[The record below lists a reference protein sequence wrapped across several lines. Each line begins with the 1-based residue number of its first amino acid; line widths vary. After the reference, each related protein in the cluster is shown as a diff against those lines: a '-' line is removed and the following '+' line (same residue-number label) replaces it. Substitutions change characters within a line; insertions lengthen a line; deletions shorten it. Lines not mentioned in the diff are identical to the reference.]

1 MKKPW
6 SLDGYLGNHNETAAV
21 LQSVTK
27 GNCYQWNPDTTVEP
41 TSKQLAH
48 RIYKEMQNYTQHTKY
63 TASR

>member
-21 LQSVTK
+21 LQSGSK
-27 GNCYQWNPDTTVEP
+27 GNGYQWNPDTTVEP

-48 RIYKEMQNYTQHTKY
+48 RIYKV
-63 TASR
+63 